1 VLHEVENEAE
11 AETYEVEAE
20 AYYCDEDSKLWSSRL
35 A

>member
-11 AETYEVEAE
+11 AKTPEVEV
-20 AYYCDEDSKLWSSRL
+20 YYCDEDSKLRSSRL